1 MDESE
6 KNGSWLQFYPPLMLT
21 PLDNDCNLDLD
32 QIWRNS
38 SRLSTPALTLTVNHD
53 DRLYFPKVAECA
65 TYEVQRP
72 LLVECF
78 FHPDHESQS
87 GFKWTGPDPLATS
100 TVADDLFLYMSA
112 FYLSTDVYWVE
123 FRLARFDLATSETVG
138 EHMFFLPRVETTMG
152 NLCRVRGQ
160 MLDIISRATSQATV
174 GGTAPCFRLSLWPRT
189 EPLPYSSH
197 SILSPLAVL
206 PPTLSL
212 DPWVFI
218 HNISGNYT

>member
-1 MDESE
+1 M
-6 KNGSWLQFYPPLMLT
+6 
-21 PLDNDCNLDLD
+21 
-32 QIWRNS
+32 
-38 SRLSTPALTLTVNHD
+38 NHD
-53 DRLYFPKVAECA
+53 DRLYFPNVAERA
-65 TYEVQRP
+65 KYEVQRP

-87 GFKWTGPDPLATS
+87 GFKWTGPDPLAIS

-112 FYLSTDVYWVE
+112 FYLSIDVYWVE

-160 MLDIISRATSQATV
+160 MLDIISRATSQAPV

-189 EPLPYSSH
+189 EPLPYSNH
-197 SILSPLAVL
+197 STLSPLAVL
-206 PPTLSL
+206 PPALSL
-212 DPWVFI
+212 DPWVFVR
-218 HNISGNYT
+218 NISGNYT